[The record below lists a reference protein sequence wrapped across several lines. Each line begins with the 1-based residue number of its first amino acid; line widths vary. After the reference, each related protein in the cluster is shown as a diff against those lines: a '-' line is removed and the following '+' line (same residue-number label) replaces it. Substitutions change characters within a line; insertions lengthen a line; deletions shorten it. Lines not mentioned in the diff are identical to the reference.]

1 MKRKIITILM
11 SFLLVLVVLTGIS
24 IADENDRAPEGEYYG
39 EDGPAPN
46 AGDGIPDGSGFDH
59 EDPIGPDN
67 GPGPAPSSGDGD
79 SDGPG
84 W

>member
-1 MKRKIITILM
+1 MLA
-11 SFLLVLVVLTGIS
+11 VVLTGIS
-24 IADENDRAPEGEYYG
+24 IADENDEVPEGEYYG
-39 EDGPAPN
+39 ETAPAPN
-46 AGDGIPDGSGFDH
+46 AGDGDPDGSGFDH
-59 EDPIGPDN
+59 EDPIGPDE